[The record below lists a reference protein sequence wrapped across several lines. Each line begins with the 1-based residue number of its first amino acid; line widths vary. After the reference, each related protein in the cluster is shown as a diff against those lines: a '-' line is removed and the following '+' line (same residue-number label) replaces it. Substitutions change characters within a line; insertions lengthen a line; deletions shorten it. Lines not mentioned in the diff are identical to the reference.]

1 MAASLAESF
10 CKVISVFRSV
20 AFRRPGVRLLQNV
33 TLQRDLFNTVA
44 RHVLANQALP
54 RVSSRPNVFAPVT
67 SNHIAMPPCPYFC
80 NLFTAVL
87 VFVFLLISCGC
98 LSIFSES
105 YVCIFP
111 LTSQSWAI
119 LVSDFSL
126 FIEMILF
133 CLSWLIW
140 YIPVRCSEA
149 VHKLASS
156 VYCIALGNYN
166 S

>member
-1 MAASLAESF
+1 LSNWALMASQILSRMTSLSGWQPALLNLFARSSACF
-10 CKVISVFRSV
+10 DQFR
-20 AFRRPGVRLLQNV
+20 FGTGVRLLQNV
-33 TLQRDLFNTVA
+33 TLQRDLFNAVA

-54 RVSSRPNVFAPVT
+54 RVSSRPKVSAPVA

-133 CLSWLIW
+133 CLS
-140 YIPVRCSEA
+140 
-149 VHKLASS
+149 
-156 VYCIALGNYN
+156 
-166 S
+166 